1 MNRFLA
7 LLLASALWITP
18 GAATHAAEA
27 KLNILGTFAP
37 IVSLTKNVAGDAANV
52 EQLLPPGAEPHDFAL
67 APGDLRKLAKAD
79 VVIEN
84 GLGFESWLDG
94 AIKSGHALRV
104 VASQGLAVDDNPHV
118 WLDPVLAIGEV
129 ENIRKA
135 LAERD
140 PAHAAIYN
148 ANAAAFTA
156 RLQKLDADLRAATAA
171 IPDKRMLPFHNAF
184 HYFAKRYGFE
194 VVGVFEEFPGR
205 EPTPRYVKK
214 LREIVREK
222 NVKVLFTE
230 PRQSPRILQSLSADL
245 KLPIVEIDPMESGEP
260 SAELYEKVMR
270 SNLNHL
276 QEALGGSR

>member
-1 MNRFLA
+1 
-7 LLLASALWITP
+7 
-18 GAATHAAEA
+18 
-27 KLNILGTFAP
+27 
-37 IVSLTKNVAGDAANV
+37 
-52 EQLLPPGAEPHDFAL
+52 
-67 APGDLRKLAKAD
+67 
-79 VVIEN
+79 
-84 GLGFESWLDG
+84 
-94 AIKSGHALRV
+94 
-104 VASQGLAVDDNPHV
+104 
-118 WLDPVLAIGEV
+118 
-129 ENIRKA
+129 
-135 LAERD
+135 
-140 PAHAAIYN
+140 
-148 ANAAAFTA
+148 
-156 RLQKLDADLRAATAA
+156 
-171 IPDKRMLPFHNAF
+171 MLPFHNAF